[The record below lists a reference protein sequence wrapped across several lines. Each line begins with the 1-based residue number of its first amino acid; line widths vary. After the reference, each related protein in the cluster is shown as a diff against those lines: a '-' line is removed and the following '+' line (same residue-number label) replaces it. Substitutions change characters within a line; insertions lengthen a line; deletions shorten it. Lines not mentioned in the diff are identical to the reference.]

1 MESVARYF
9 ENLLD
14 QTLSNKD
21 ITAIDAGGFL
31 EHDWSRICEFNSV
44 IPEDCDRCIHE
55 VIREKARL
63 HPQREAV
70 CAWDGNFTYEELDC
84 LATKL
89 ASHLQAQNVGPE
101 ARVALCFDKS
111 VRSYPSSLICLSPQ
125 YKIAMLTNP

>member
-1 MESVARYF
+1 MESVSRYF
-9 ENLLD
+9 EYLLD
-14 QTLSNKD
+14 QILSNED
-21 ITAIDAGGFL
+21 IAAIDTGGLL

-111 VRSYPSSLICLSPQ
+111 VCSSTSIPIWLLPQ
-125 YKIAMLTNP
+125 YIIAMLTNL